1 MLKKVFIQGSKA
13 ATQINRNVRKAIF
26 PQITPTIAENDSTNY
41 SEAKAKQTGVTY
53 GAVPKVK
60 ENVFL

>member
-13 ATQINRNVRKAIF
+13 ATQINRNVRKVIF

-41 SEAKAKQTGVTY
+41 FK
-53 GAVPKVK
+53 
-60 ENVFL
+60 